1 MKVEFV
7 AGFGP
12 VVADPTASRA
22 FWSGDLGIGV
32 AEIAPDYYGTDDLDG
47 VRAFA
52 IWPLDQA
59 AASCFGSAPWPVEIP
74 APQAWIE
81 FDVAGPEAVAT
92 AAAELESR
100 GHRLLRQPAL
110 EPWGQTIARLL
121 SPEGLLVGIAFTPWM
136 HTAPEPE
143 TGGS

>member
-1 MKVEFV
+1 
-7 AGFGP
+7 
-12 VVADPTASRA
+12 VVADPAASRA
-22 FWSGDLGIGV
+22 FWGGDLGIGV

-59 AASCFGSAPWPVEIP
+59 AVSCFGSAPWPAAIP

-81 FDVAGPEAVAT
+81 FDVAGPEAVAA
-92 AAAELESR
+92 AAAELESN
-100 GHRLLRQPAL
+100 GHRLLRQPGL

-136 HTAPEPE
+136 HKVPEDH
-143 TGGS
+143 T